1 MFETQDFKLVQAS
14 IGSLQSV
21 YLAVVTQLK
30 RQNLNI
36 TKRVTTV
43 ASSFDPR
50 LTFSVDEYK
59 CSRVKAVTFALEV
72 CHFRPVNVV
81 PYNTI
86 GCVVQR

>member
-1 MFETQDFKLVQAS
+1 MFEMQDFKFVQAS

-72 CHFRPVNVV
+72 SDFKNKRA
-81 PYNTI
+81 
-86 GCVVQR
+86 